1 MPNSLPEPSQYI
13 PAEREE
19 QEHVERDWMQ
29 EQGDREPPR
38 LWDRDEAYMQG
49 ERDIDPTQ
57 RKRKPKNLNAS
68 GSQRN
73 SMSNSMSLNTPG
85 SHRASTSLNASET
98 RHNSSGLTVTGRKQQ
113 TSASNAGLNAPDA
126 LDASHAGAEGALA
139 YGTHRVAYDATQR
152 VTEGDVFGAAPSQ
165 QKKRRKCKGAEE
177 AMWEHRRGG
186 IDVTREVG
194 GMLGVDG
201 AGVGAELVQQG
212 GTGIQIQAG
221 RGKMNK
227 SKSNHQSLHQY
238 VKTWTKET
246 SVAKMS
252 MGCAEQGGG
261 LARSFSPNPYAGF
274 GDAGRGDVGIGG
286 VVSSDG
292 GGSSDGAVVSSNRY
306 LGVLCILSLGCSIVK
321 TLHSMHTTLLH
332 CMHTIFLRPIIPFLS
347 SLRLFYLPPCPAL
360 SPSFLLLPSRA
371 FFFLAPC
378 ALPSSFFFFSPSRC

>member
-1 MPNSLPEPSQYI
+1 MPNTLPEPSQYI
-13 PAEREE
+13 PEEREE

-38 LWDRDEAYMQG
+38 QWDRDEAYMQV

-73 SMSNSMSLNTPG
+73 SMSNSMSVNTPG
-85 SHRASTSLNASET
+85 SHRSSTNLHASEA
-98 RHNSSGLTVTGRKQQ
+98 RHNSSGLTVTARKRQ
-113 TSASNAGLNAPDA
+113 TSASNAGSNAPDA

-152 VTEGDVFGAAPSQ
+152 VTEGDVIGAAPSQ
-165 QKKRRKCKGAEE
+165 QKKRRKCKEGAEE
-177 AMWEHRRGG
+177 AMWEHRKGG
-186 IDVTREVG
+186 MDLTREVG

-201 AGVGAELVQQG
+201 AGVGAEQVQQG
-212 GTGIQIQAG
+212 GTGIQIQTG
-221 RGKMNK
+221 RGKMN
-227 SKSNHQSLHQY
+227 KSNHQSLHQY

-246 SVAKMS
+246 SVAKIS
-252 MGCAEQGGG
+252 MGCGEQGGG
-261 LARSFSPNPYAGF
+261 LARSFSPNPYGF

-306 LGVLCILSLGCSIVK
+306 LGVLCIHSLGCSTVK
-321 TLHSMHTTLLH
+321 TLHSMHYLAPLYAH
-332 CMHTIFLRPIIPFLS
+332 
-347 SLRLFYLPPCPAL
+347 YLPPPHHPVSLRTSTPLIPSL
-360 SPSFLLLPSRA
+360 SCVAQSLLPT
-371 FFFLAPC
+371 
-378 ALPSSFFFFSPSRC
+378 PS

>member
-1 MPNSLPEPSQYI
+1 VPNSLPEPSQYI

-98 RHNSSGLTVTGRKQQ
+98 RHNSSGLTVTGRKRQ

-201 AGVGAELVQQG
+201 AGVGAEQVQQG

-221 RGKMNK
+221 RGKMN
-227 SKSNHQSLHQY
+227 KSNHQSLHQY

-274 GDAGRGDVGIGG
+274 GDAGRGDIGIGG

-332 CMHTIFLRPIIPFLS
+332 CMHTIFLRPIIPFLPLFVS
-347 SLRLFYLPPCPAL
+347 STSLPVLRSVPPSYSFLAAL
-360 SPSFLLLPSRA
+360 SSSWLLARFRHLSF
-371 FFFLAPC
+371 
-378 ALPSSFFFFSPSRC
+378 SFPPSRC